1 MGNEA
6 PIGTGGNWELRGVD
20 LDVLFAQDD
29 LSEAALSAAIRA
41 SAKFNTSFPGW
52 FLYRR
57 VANGTTMF
65 DRELE
70 AWAVGCGQ
78 ALAAAEKQNGRRW
91 VSGAVRAKAGWI
103 EQASRDALDY
113 VIFGRYPAG
122 LNARASHFGVSN
134 KTYQA
139 IRDPM
144 SRCMW
149 IGLETFRSVLFAE
162 YWQVRRDE
170 NYPTPVSAG

>member
-1 MGNEA
+1 MGNES
-6 PIGTGGNWELRGVD
+6 PIGLGGDWSLRGID

-29 LSEAALSAAIRA
+29 LSEAAMSAAVRA
-41 SAKFNTSFPGW
+41 SAKFNSSFPGW
-52 FLYRR
+52 PLYRR
-57 VANGTTMF
+57 VVNGTGMF

-78 ALAAAEKQNGRRW
+78 ALAVAEKRNGRRW
-91 VSGAVRAKAGWI
+91 VSGVVRAKPGWV
-103 EQASRDALDY
+103 EQASMDALDY
-113 VIFGRYPAG
+113 VIFGRHPAG
-122 LNARASHFGVSN
+122 LNERASRFGVSN

-170 NYPTPVSAG
+170 NYPAPILAG